1 MQRLVF
7 VEPPGVNLV
16 LQSRA
21 NFVPKAIKLLLRR
34 RGVQHA
40 PPSYE
45 FAHGQDSDAD
55 RFAAAP
61 PGADHF
67 ALGRALDKAALLRM
81 RLTELRREFRRRRPP
96 RLLLL
101 SARQPEQRVQR
112 VGHRVLSP
120 RVARTGSGRHRG
132 PNAERLVA
140 SCRTHIRATRCGRSD
155 FLSTSSVSAS
165 ARASG
170 PYAGLRRRASLRPMC
185 LE

>member
-67 ALGRALDKAALLRM
+67 ALGRALDKTALLRM
-81 RLTELRREFRRRRPP
+81 RLTEVRREFRRRRPP
-96 RLLLL
+96 RLLRPELRRLLLL
-101 SARQPEQRVQR
+101 SARQPEQKAQR

-120 RVARTGSGRHRG
+120 RVARTGS
-132 PNAERLVA
+132 
-140 SCRTHIRATRCGRSD
+140 
-155 FLSTSSVSAS
+155 
-165 ARASG
+165 
-170 PYAGLRRRASLRPMC
+170 
-185 LE
+185 